1 MTRQPFISPGVF
13 GPEAIAGMSDA
24 YDAALISQPNAVP
37 ETSPDELFQ
46 RQHLVSA
53 IRFACRQPDL
63 LGRVENETSLDFHGR
78 ESA

>member
-37 ETSPDELFQ
+37 ETIAG
-46 RQHLVSA
+46 RIISA
-53 IRFACRQPDL
+53 ATFGERNPIRLQAAGLAGPRGKRD
-63 LGRVENETSLDFHGR
+63 
-78 ESA
+78 